1 MQKKFE
7 NIKKICNAGDFLT
20 VEFDDITLKIQQQT
34 TSYTYI
40 KIKNIEDIFIYDD
53 NNINIYTKT
62 GGFIF
67 INLKERMLISQL

>member
-1 MQKKFE
+1 MLEKFK
-7 NIKKICNAGDFLT
+7 NIKKICNAGNFLS
-20 VEFDDITLKIQQQT
+20 VEYDKEVLKIQQQS

-40 KIKNIEDIFIYDD
+40 KTKNIEDIFMYDN